1 MPMRSLY
8 ILMTNITDLTPLR
21 NMRLEVVYFIE
32 TNALL
37 EKSTYVL
44 REMPS
49 IQTLNMYG
57 SPEQFW
63 KEYDHRMHS
72 RTNVNTSVGV
82 SGNE

>member
-1 MPMRSLY
+1 MQ
-8 ILMTNITDLTPLR
+8 
-21 NMRLEVVYFIE
+21 LEVVYFIE

-37 EKSTYVL
+37 DKSTYVL

-49 IQTLNMYG
+49 IRTINMYG

-72 RTNVNTSVGV
+72 RTNVDTSASARGD
-82 SGNE
+82 E